1 MEGKLYYTIGEVAE
15 IMQTSTSQ
23 LRYWSGEFH
32 LNVRKNRKGD
42 RLFQKEDLDKLKMIQ
57 HMLKDEGFTIEGAKK
72 RLKQGIKGEL
82 KQEIIEV
89 NEESEVMPLIQNTPP
104 VPMDHNYDLVK
115 RLKLIR
121 DGLESLKVKV
131 HVNF

>member
-1 MEGKLYYTIGEVAE
+1 MDNKLYYTIGEVAD

-42 RLFQKEDLDKLKMIQ
+42 RLFQKEDLEKLQTIQ
-57 HMLKDEGFTIEGAKK
+57 RMLKDEGFTIEGAKK
-72 RLKQGIKGEL
+72 KLKEGWKKEVHTEPLIDSSLPIEMTDLKV
-82 KQEIIEV
+82 KQES
-89 NEESEVMPLIQNTPP
+89 NP
-104 VPMDHNYDLVK
+104 DHYHLVQ

-121 DGLESLKVKV
+121 DGLETLKVKV
-131 HVNF
+131 HVKFE

>member
-57 HMLKDEGFTIEGAKK
+57 RMLKDEGYTIEGAKK
-72 RLKQGIKGEL
+72 QLKQGRKEDIVSET
-82 KQEIIEV
+82 V
-89 NEESEVMPLIQNTPP
+89 EEYPVMQALQVKSEVPADQ
-104 VPMDHNYDLVK
+104 YELVK

-131 HVNF
+131 HVRF

>member
-57 HMLKDEGFTIEGAKK
+57 RMLKDEGYTIEGAKK
-72 RLKQGIKGEL
+72 QLKQGRKEDYVPEPLEEYQVMQVLQTKSDVQVNNFEL
-82 KQEIIEV
+82 I
-89 NEESEVMPLIQNTPP
+89 N
-104 VPMDHNYDLVK
+104 

-131 HVNF
+131 HVRF

>member
-42 RLFQKEDLDKLKMIQ
+42 RLFQKEDLEKLKMIQ
-57 HMLKDEGFTIEGAKK
+57 RMLKDEGYTIEGAKK
-72 RLKQGIKGEL
+72 QLKQGRKEDFVPEPL
-82 KQEIIEV
+82 
-89 NEESEVMPLIQNTPP
+89 EEYPVMQVLQTKSEVQVNNFELIN
-104 VPMDHNYDLVK
+104 

-131 HVNF
+131 HIRF

>member
-57 HMLKDEGFTIEGAKK
+57 RMLKDEGYTIEGAKK
-72 RLKQGIKGEL
+72 QLKQGRKEDYVPEPLEEYPVMQVLQTKSKVQVNNFEL
-82 KQEIIEV
+82 I
-89 NEESEVMPLIQNTPP
+89 N
-104 VPMDHNYDLVK
+104 

-131 HVNF
+131 HVRF

>member
-57 HMLKDEGFTIEGAKK
+57 RMLKDEGYTIEGAKK
-72 RLKQGIKGEL
+72 QLKQGRKEDYVPEPLEEYPVMQVLQTKSDVQVNNFEL
-82 KQEIIEV
+82 I
-89 NEESEVMPLIQNTPP
+89 N
-104 VPMDHNYDLVK
+104 

-131 HVNF
+131 HVRF